1 MHHAILGDN
10 TTDASAKYFEQDIE
24 TLLKTSAREIVHNPE
39 GLISTENKSNELTK
53 SRGKNGQSGGGS
65 SSSSSSASS
74 SSGAHGSVSM
84 QSFAAAGADT
94 GLNVDD
100 ADFWS
105 KLMPGMQ
112 SARGLMSR
120 LNDGAATKTAESK
133 VQFMEQLTAVVSE
146 ILAAKRSG
154 EDVSRMNGTRQR
166 TWYCKCRV

>member
-1 MHHAILGDN
+1 
-10 TTDASAKYFEQDIE
+10 
-24 TLLKTSAREIVHNPE
+24 
-39 GLISTENKSNELTK
+39 
-53 SRGKNGQSGGGS
+53 
-65 SSSSSSASS
+65 
-74 SSGAHGSVSM
+74 M

-154 EDVSRMNGTRQR
+154 EDVSPHEWDTTKNMVLQVSCMKSHFHPEDINRAAGWLMDIEGFDGRR
-166 TWYCKCRV
+166 SRSARVLN